1 MARAAT
7 LPAEVTVL
15 IDAAIRPG
23 AAAPGSRR
31 IGHARPSW
39 RRLRPSSSPAGSLP
53 ETIGEAMRQ
62 VRPWAV
68 DVSSG
73 VEDAP
78 GIKSRQRM
86 EAFFEAIDAVQ
97 DQKLT

>member
-1 MARAAT
+1 MPR
-7 LPAEVTVL
+7 
-15 IDAAIRPG
+15 IRPG
-23 AAAPGSRR
+23 AAAPG
-31 IGHARPSW
+31 GCVNWARAAELA
-39 RRLRPSSSPAGSLP
+39 RLRPVILAGGLTA
-53 ETIGEAMRQ
+53 ETIGEALRQ

-86 EAFFEAIDAVQ
+86 EAFFEAIDAVRRIE
-97 DQKLT
+97 KLT